1 MQYKISNE
9 YIKIEVIDFGA
20 ELCSLQK
27 KDENLEYIWQGDA
40 KYWNRHAPILFP
52 IVGKLLDD
60 EYHYKNKTYPMTQHG
75 FARDSLFELFS
86 LEDDSICLRLESSE
100 CTMKL
105 YPFEFALYVTYTL
118 VQSSVNIS
126 YKVVNK
132 SNKNIYFSI
141 GSHPAFNWPLVHE
154 NKNKY
159 YMEFKNTEFLERL
172 PLRSTGISEVK
183 ERVELE
189 NNKLF
194 LSEKLFENDALVLEN
209 LKNKMITF
217 KNTQDEIFV
226 QLRFDGSYLGLWS
239 KPTGAPFVCIE
250 PWCGVADF
258 SMHNKKIEEKVGII
272 NLEKN
277 KIFETCYSILI

>member
-27 KDENLEYIWQGDA
+27 KNEDLEYIWQGD
-40 KYWNRHAPILFP
+40 KRYWNRHAPILFP

-60 EYHYKNKTYPMTQHG
+60 EYSYKNKIYSMTQHG

-86 LEDDSICLRLESSE
+86 LENDSICLKLESSE
-100 CTMKL
+100 STMKI

-132 SNKNIYFSI
+132 SDENIYFSI
-141 GSHPAFNWPLVHE
+141 GSHPAFNWPLTYE
-154 NKNKY
+154 NKNEY
-159 YMEFKNTEFLERL
+159 YMEFQKTEFLERL
-172 PLRSTGISEVK
+172 PLTLTGISK
-183 ERVELE
+183 QKKILNLD
-189 NNKLF
+189 NNKLY
-194 LSEKLFENDALVLEN
+194 LTEKLFEEDAIVIQNLEN
-209 LKNKMITF
+209 KIITF
-217 KNTQDEIFV
+217 KNTQDKKFIE
-226 QLRFDGSYLGLWS
+226 LTFDGFYLGIWS

-250 PWCGVADF
+250 PWHGLADF
-258 SMHNKKIEEKVGII
+258 TTHNKKIEEKIGMI
-272 NLEKN
+272 NLKKN
-277 KIFETCYSILI
+277 KTFKTYYKISV